1 MIAGLQKLTLLD
13 FPGKVACTVFLGG
26 CNMRCPFCHNAQLF
40 GGKPEEIMSSEEFF
54 SFLESRKGLLEGVC
68 VSGGEPTLTKE
79 LPDFLKKI
87 KALGF
92 SVKLD
97 TNGSRP
103 EILRQ
108 LLEEKVLDY
117 VAMDVKNSPRLYGQT
132 VGVEGFDIAPVE
144 ESLRLLIGGTT
155 PYELRTTLVQQLHRS
170 QSIEEM
176 GRWISSVVPGKMP
189 EKLFLQRFVDRDTVV
204 YSGLCA
210 PEENA
215 VSRYADILTPYI
227 GKIAVRGE

>member
-54 SFLESRKGLLEGVC
+54 SFLEGRKGLLEGVC

-103 EILRQ
+103 EVLRQ

-132 VGVEGFDIAPVE
+132 VGVEGFDISPVE

-176 GRWISSVVPGKMP
+176 GRWLSSLVPGKLP

-215 VSRYADILTPYI
+215 ISRYADILTPYI
-227 GKIAVRGE
+227 GEIAVRGG